1 MILVVM
7 AGYTF
12 LGLDILDMG
21 IDHKRRIKK
30 LLLGKQLGSCSYFC
44 LYKLT
49 VQKLFYVF

>member
-1 MILVVM
+1 M

-30 LLLGKQLGSCSYFC
+30 ASIGQTAG
-44 LYKLT
+44 
-49 VQKLFYVF
+49 